1 MAVKNG
7 FNLKTIHKLTRKQK
21 SKQNKITVLSE
32 IETNESNKWIT
43 LTYTGNEST
52 IARTIRKIDKNIKIV
67 YKTNNKLNNI
77 ISNKIEQY
85 NKYDRKGVYK
95 LTYINYKKRYMGR
108 IDRNFNTRFK
118 ERRNISS
125 RKEIK

>member
-1 MAVKNG
+1 MAVKNR

-67 YKTNNKLNNI
+67 YKTNNKLNNK

-85 NKYDRKGVYK
+85 NNMTAKG
-95 LTYINYKKRYMGR
+95 
-108 IDRNFNTRFK
+108 F
-118 ERRNISS
+118 
-125 RKEIK
+125 IK